1 MATINDLVSRIK
13 YRLSRQQDSSIDARI
28 VAELVAAQ
36 ESLENGT
43 TLPWFLLTQSSFE
56 VVGAHDSFSLLNY
69 PRFLRTAEDDYGF
82 RVEDVTRAD
91 ETLLKLQKQDT
102 FEKLIEYRSGY
113 ADAST
118 YPETYCVLGN
128 TIHVRLK
135 QVVSRTYYLSY
146 YQKDITV
153 PAANGSTLWSTN
165 VPDLLAAEAG
175 TMVAQYLRDK
185 EAIQLF
191 AGLRGAKFAEML
203 RRNQALQDSDQNYV
217 MDE

>member
-1 MATINDLVSRIK
+1 VSRIK
-13 YRLSRQQDSSIDARI
+13 YRLSRQQDASIDTRI

-36 ESLENGT
+36 EALENGT

-56 VVGAHDSFSLLNY
+56 VVGAHDNFSILNF
-69 PRFLRTAEDDYGF
+69 PNFLRTAEDDFGF
-82 RVEDVTRAD
+82 RVEDLTRTD
-91 ETLLKLQKQDT
+91 ETVLKLQKQDT
-102 FEKLIEYRSGY
+102 FEKMLQYRSGY

-118 YPETYCVLGN
+118 LPETYCVLGN

-135 QVVSRTYYLSY
+135 QVVSRTYWLSY
-146 YQKDITV
+146 YRKDATV
-153 PAANGSTLWSTN
+153 PAAGNSTLWSTN

-175 TMVAQYLRDK
+175 TMVAQYLRDR

-191 AGLRGAKFAEML
+191 AGLRSAKFAEML